1 MIHEDPFPSLGRDVT
16 LEKVYRFDVLEG
28 VDPDARANVV
38 GGQCCNWAEF
48 TLGRVDLE
56 WKLWP
61 RALAL
66 SEALW
71 TYADPSKR
79 DFAEF
84 AKRAAVHRQRLI
96 RARVN
101 CAPLK

>member
-1 MIHEDPFPSLGRDVT
+1 
-16 LEKVYRFDVLEG
+16 LEKVYQFDVLEG
-28 VDPDARANVV
+28 VEPNARKNVV

-48 TLGRVDLE
+48 TLGLVDLE

-71 TYADPSKR
+71 TYPAKR
-79 DFAEF
+79 DFEEF
-84 AKRAAVHRQRLI
+84 SKRAEVHRKRLI
-96 RARVN
+96 RSRVN

>member
-1 MIHEDPFPSLGRDVT
+1 
-16 LEKVYRFDVLEG
+16 LEKAYRFDVLEG
-28 VDPDARANVV
+28 VEPQARKNVV
-38 GGQCCNWAEF
+38 GGQCCNWAER
-48 TLGRVDLE
+48 TPNITMLE

-71 TYADPSKR
+71 TYPDPKKR

-84 AKRAAVHRQRLI
+84 SQRAAAHRRRLI
-96 RARVN
+96 RSHVN

>member
-1 MIHEDPFPSLGRDVT
+1 MS

-28 VDPDARANVV
+28 VEPAARKNVA
-38 GGQCCNWAEF
+38 GGQCCNWAELI
-48 TLGRVDLE
+48 TGRIDLE

-71 TYADPSKR
+71 TYPDPAKR

-84 AKRAAVHRQRLI
+84 SQRAAAHRLRLI
-96 RARVN
+96 RSRVN